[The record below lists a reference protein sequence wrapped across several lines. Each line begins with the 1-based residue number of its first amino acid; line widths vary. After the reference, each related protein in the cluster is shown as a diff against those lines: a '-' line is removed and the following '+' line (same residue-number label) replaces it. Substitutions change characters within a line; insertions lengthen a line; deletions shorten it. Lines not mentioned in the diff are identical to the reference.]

1 MKRRHLLKGAAA
13 LAGAGAATA
22 WAQPGKDTGK
32 AQRHAVV
39 AQIIDMSNEQQDI
52 SRDFLVGSRAAWQD
66 INAKGGIRGRTVQ
79 HLSLEVDGT
88 PASLRAAL
96 AQIRDNPACVALS
109 GTASDPVAAQLV
121 TMLQT
126 EKLDIAHVA
135 PWLQNS
141 SVTVDERTFPIF
153 ATRQEQIGHALK
165 SLTVMGVPDLA
176 AVYAS
181 PREYS
186 LYRTDVERTAAALNL
201 KLRSFPPAPDL
212 KALGQRLDQNTAAIV
227 LFVGGTPELVQFTQG
242 LEKQSRQR
250 YVIALAD
257 VNLQTMVQ
265 MGGSRTTPVI
275 ATQAVPTVNN
285 SRLAVVRSYRDT
297 LARLFDEPP
306 ASLSLAGFIA
316 ARYSIEVLQDID
328 APLTRSNVLAAF
340 QRRSDVD
347 VGGFRVSFNQQRR
360 GSTYVTQSMLATDGR
375 LIG

>member
-1 MKRRHLLKGAAA
+1 MNRRRLLQGAAS
-13 LAGAGAATA
+13 LACAGSAVGH
-22 WAQPGKDTGK
+22 AQPGKP
-32 AQRHAVV
+32 AQRGPVV
-39 AQIIDMSNEQQDI
+39 AQIIDISNEQQDI
-52 SRDFLVGSRAAWQD
+52 SRDFLIGSRAAWQD
-66 INAKGGIRGRTVQ
+66 INAKGGVRNRAVQ
-79 HLSLEVDGT
+79 HLSIEVDGT
-88 PASLRAAL
+88 PASLRAAV

-109 GTASDPVAAQLV
+109 GTASDPVASQLV
-121 TMLQT
+121 ALLQA
-126 EKLDIAHVA
+126 EKLEIAHVA

-141 SVTVDERTFPIF
+141 SVTVDDRTFPIF
-153 ATRQEQIGHALK
+153 ATRQEQIAHALK
-165 SLTVMGVPDLA
+165 SLTVMGVPELA
-176 AVYAS
+176 AIYAS

-186 LYRTDVERTAAALNL
+186 LYREDVERSAAALKL
-201 KLRSFPPAPDL
+201 KVRSFPAASDL
-212 KALGQRLDQNTAAIV
+212 KLQGQRLDQNTAAIV

-250 YVIALAD
+250 YLIALAD

-285 SRLAVVRSYRDT
+285 TRLAVVRNYRDT
-297 LARLFDEPP
+297 LAKLFDEPP

-316 ARYSIEVLQDID
+316 ARYTHDVLNDVD
-328 APLTRSNVLAAF
+328 APLTRANVLASF
-340 QRRSDVD
+340 QRRADVD